1 MTSEAPASAEEPGP
15 RDEIPPA
22 DAVDVPGAVADWR
35 RLDRRMLLVH
45 PFQTLI
51 RALPALLA
59 LFLARAG
66 SSDSER
72 WELIALPLVLAYG
85 VARWFTTRYR
95 IDGEQIQLQ
104 HGVITKQTTTARLDK
119 VRTVDLTAQIWHRLL
134 GLAKVE
140 ISTAGTKD
148 RLVLDALSLT
158 AGRALRAELLHRAA
172 AEGAP
177 VAAPALV
184 EVQDRPVDPSWP
196 APTGAAMSGTATAP
210 IAAEARDEDLLRMDP
225 AWVRFAPFTMSG
237 FLSAAALL
245 GIGSQFANQFSKN
258 GQIYES
264 AWSWA
269 AQRGLVA
276 ALVLLV
282 LAVTVL
288 AMGGYVL
295 SFWGFHLSRNRLGSL
310 HARRGLLT
318 TRETSIDSTRLR
330 GVEIGEPA
338 GLRLVRGARL
348 KAVTTGLGHDARAR
362 SDVLAPPAP
371 AGIVR
376 NVALAILGDAAAV
389 RGELVAHGAAARRR
403 RHVRAL
409 VPNSVLAI
417 TLGILTGV
425 LHWWTGWFV
434 AALLLL
440 PLGWAL
446 ARSRYAALGHRVTD
460 RHVVVRSGALD
471 RDRVVLQRDGI
482 VGWTIRESFFQR
494 RAGVATLVMTTGAG
508 RQHYEAI
515 DVTPAT
521 AYGVI
526 AEVHPTL
533 VEAFASGR
541 RPD

>member
-1 MTSEAPASAEEPGP
+1 
-15 RDEIPPA
+15 
-22 DAVDVPGAVADWR
+22 
-35 RLDRRMLLVH
+35 MLLIH

-158 AGRALRAELLHRAA
+158 AGRALRAELLHRAE

-177 VAAPALV
+177 VADAVVAGMQAAGAAV
-184 EVQDRPVDPSWP
+184 VGVQDRPVDPSWP
-196 APTGAAMSGTATAP
+196 APTGAAQPA
-210 IAAEARDEDLLRMDP
+210 IAAAPTSGEPRDEDLLRLDP
-225 AWVRFAPFTMSG
+225 SWVRFAPFTMSG

-245 GIGSQFANQFSKN
+245 GIGTQFANQFSEH
-258 GQIYES
+258 GRIYES

-269 AQRGLVA
+269 VQRGLVA

-282 LAVTVL
+282 IAVIVL

-362 SDVLAPPAP
+362 SDVLAPAAP
-371 AGIVR
+371 AGIVSD
-376 NVALAILGDAAAV
+376 VALAIVGDDAAV
-389 RGELVAHGAAARRR
+389 RGDLVAHGAGARRR
-403 RHVRAL
+403 RYVRAL
-409 VPNSVLAI
+409 VPTSVLAI
-417 TLGILTGV
+417 GLGILTGV
-425 LHWWTGWFV
+425 FHWWAGWFV
-434 AALLLL
+434 AAALIVA
-440 PLGWAL
+440 LGWAL
-446 ARSRYAALGHRVTD
+446 AHSRYATLGHRVTD

-541 RPD
+541 QPD